1 MSKKIFA
8 FIFILIILCGAIA
21 IRAAADT
28 YTNYVVVIDEFGKT
42 HIIYP
47 DTTSLIT
54 HPVAIYQNYNE
65 DTIVVYPTNPPVT
78 IATEE
83 TANIQT
89 ENNSQE
95 EKTKNQEIS
104 NDLAKELFE
113 LTNKERVAAGLT
125 ELTYNFD
132 LQDPAD
138 LRAAESSIKF
148 DHTRPNGDI
157 CYSVFNVD
165 YTVAGENLIQ
175 ADKPIANAEN
185 LMKTW
190 MESEGHRAN
199 ILLPEFTSVAIGIY
213 TKDDVIYASQLFVG

>member
-28 YTNYVVVIDEFGKT
+28 YTNHVVVIDEFEKT
-42 HIIYP
+42 HIVYP

-54 HPVAIYQNYNE
+54 HPVAICQNYNE
-65 DTIVVYPTNPPVT
+65 DTIVVYPINPPVT
-78 IATEE
+78 ITTEE
-83 TANIQT
+83 TTTAT
-89 ENNSQE
+89 NNSQE
-95 EKTKNQEIS
+95 EEIKQQEIS

-148 DHTRPNGDI
+148 DHTRPNGDV

-165 YTVAGENLIQ
+165 YAVAGENLIQ
-175 ADKPIANAEN
+175 ADKPIADAEN

>member
-28 YTNYVVVIDEFGKT
+28 NTNYVVVIDEFEKT
-42 HIIYP
+42 HIVYP

-54 HPVAIYQNYNE
+54 HPVAICQNYNE

-78 IATEE
+78 ITTEE
-83 TANIQT
+83 TTTAT
-89 ENNSQE
+89 NNSQE
-95 EKTKNQEIS
+95 EEIKQQEIS

-148 DHTRPNGDI
+148 DHTRPNGDV

-165 YTVAGENLIQ
+165 YAVAGENLIQ
-175 ADKPIANAEN
+175 ADKPIADAEN

-213 TKDDVIYASQLFVG
+213 TKDDVVYASQLFVG